1 MKVFQPSTVGRLR
14 RGLTLIELTV
24 VIIVLLTL
32 LTMSFVGTNSIRDWQ
47 RARTASTVLRD
58 VETAQVEFLADNPL
72 VDVAN
77 LTEDN
82 VAQYLLGSPDELPT
96 AIDLD
101 GNELTVNFNVS
112 PPVLLSGGAVY
123 DPSGSPSDSLWDVGT
138 Q

>member
-1 MKVFQPSTVGRLR
+1 
-14 RGLTLIELTV
+14 
-24 VIIVLLTL
+24 
-32 LTMSFVGTNSIRDWQ
+32 MSFVGTNSIRDWQ